1 LVTIN
6 RDWEIENRLN
16 NYSLFPIFN
25 SLKKFTFEFNL
36 NEMKS
41 LCVYCGSN
49 FNGDPVLR
57 KAIEDLAATMAA
69 QEITLVFGGGSVGVM
84 GVIADEIL
92 KRGGKAI
99 GIIPQFLMDKEVGHK
114 GLTEMIVTENMH
126 QRKQKMADLAD
137 GFIILPGGFGT
148 LEELF
153 EVLTWLQ
160 LGLHG
165 KPIGVLNVGG
175 FYDHLFK
182 QMDVMVEHR
191 FLKQTNRDLVFNE
204 TDAAVLVNKMQNFTA
219 APDEVWFRDRN
230 LS

>member
-1 LVTIN
+1 
-6 RDWEIENRLN
+6 
-16 NYSLFPIFN
+16 
-25 SLKKFTFEFNL
+25 
-36 NEMKS
+36 MKS

-57 KAIEDLAATMAA
+57 KAIEDLAETMA
-69 QEITLVFGGGSVGVM
+69 QQQITMVYGGGSVGVM
-84 GVIADEIL
+84 GVIADELL
-92 KRGGKAI
+92 KRDGKI
-99 GIIPQFLMDKEVGHK
+99 TGVIPQFLMDKEVGHK

-137 GFIILPGGFGT
+137 GFVILPGGFGT

-165 KPIGVLNVGG
+165 KPIGVLNVNG
-175 FYDHLFK
+175 FYDPLFK

-204 TDAAVLVNKMQNFTA
+204 TDAAVLVAKMKDFKA

-230 LS
+230 LT

>member
-1 LVTIN
+1 
-6 RDWEIENRLN
+6 
-16 NYSLFPIFN
+16 
-25 SLKKFTFEFNL
+25 
-36 NEMKS
+36 MKS

-57 KAIEDLAATMAA
+57 KAIEDLAETMAS
-69 QEITLVFGGGSVGVM
+69 QNITLVFGGGSVGVM

-92 KRGGKAI
+92 NHKGKAT
-99 GIIPQFLMDKEVGHK
+99 GVIPQFLMDKEVGHK

-137 GFIILPGGFGT
+137 GFVILPGGFGT

-165 KPIGVLNVGG
+165 KPIGVLNVNG

-204 TDAAVLVNKMQNFTA
+204 TDAAVLVSKMQNFKA
-219 APDEVWFRDRN
+219 APDEVWFKDRN
-230 LS
+230 LT

>member
-1 LVTIN
+1 MQ
-6 RDWEIENRLN
+6 
-16 NYSLFPIFN
+16 
-25 SLKKFTFEFNL
+25 K
-36 NEMKS
+36 MKS

-57 KAIEDLAATMAA
+57 KAIEDLAETMAS
-69 QEITLVFGGGSVGVM
+69 QNITLVFGGGSVGVM

-92 KRGGKAI
+92 KRNGKAI
-99 GIIPQFLMDKEVGHK
+99 GVIPQFLMDKEVGHK
-114 GLTEMIVTENMH
+114 GLTEMVITENMH

-137 GFIILPGGFGT
+137 GFVILPGGFGT

-165 KPIGVLNVGG
+165 KPIGVLNVNG

-182 QMDVMVEHR
+182 QMDAMVEHR

-204 TDAAVLVNKMQNFTA
+204 TDASVLVAKMQNFKA

-230 LS
+230 LI